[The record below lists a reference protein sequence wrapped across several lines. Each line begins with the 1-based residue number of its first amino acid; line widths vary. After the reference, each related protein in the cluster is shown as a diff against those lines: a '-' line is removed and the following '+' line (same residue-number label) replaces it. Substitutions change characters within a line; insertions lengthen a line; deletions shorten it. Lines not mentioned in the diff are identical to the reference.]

1 MKIGHIYKK
10 IDQHKISWLLAFSFI
25 LVSLFLITFFG
36 LTIYNKY
43 RNNKSKEVPPVATPI
58 QKPAPIEDSYN
69 LIIEKINIT
78 APIIINVDGNDQEA
92 YDKSLENGV
101 AHLKG
106 SSLPGKPG
114 NPFIFGHSS
123 FYAWK
128 PGNYKEIFK
137 DLNNIEV
144 GDQIL
149 INSNLSRYIY
159 GVIDKKIV
167 LPDQVEV
174 ASQNYTENKLT
185 LMTCW
190 PIGTTD
196 KRLVII
202 STLKETIPV
211 Q

>member
-1 MKIGHIYKK
+1 MKISNIYTK

-25 LVSLFLITFFG
+25 LVSLFLTTFFT
-36 LTIYNKY
+36 LATYYKY
-43 RNNKSKEVPPVATPI
+43 QNNKPKDTPAVTPV
-58 QKPAPIEDSYN
+58 QKPTPVENSYN
-69 LIIEKINIT
+69 LIIEKINIS

-92 YDKSLENGV
+92 YNASLENGV

-137 DLNNIEV
+137 DLNDLEAP
-144 GDQIL
+144 DQI
-149 INSNLSRYIY
+149 IITSNLSRYIY
-159 GVIDKKIV
+159 EVVDKKIV
-167 LPDQVEV
+167 MPDQVEV
-174 ASQNYTENKLT
+174 ANQNYTENKLT

-190 PIGTTD
+190 PISSNY